1 MLTGNFWV
9 HSWMPVGRE
18 LLQVSR
24 LTPHKCLSSR
34 IESKLGYASY
44 IWMNPGLFLN
54 VEVRVL
60 LAIHRLS
67 KTRSPPPHRTSDASL
82 LRRGGRTLRLINLA
96 RVAMILRE
104 FRTRT
109 INPDVV
115 FGKVGRFQYRI
126 IRSPAPAATKQL
138 HRCINWRALPIQLL
152 QSIMPRRFLSLFH
165 FLRDMENAIDRAF
178 RAL

>member
-1 MLTGNFWV
+1 MHLEINYANSRCWPEIFEGTRECL
-9 HSWMPVGRE
+9 SERE

-54 VEVRVL
+54 VKVRVL

-67 KTRSPPPHRTSDASL
+67 KTRPLPRTALAMHHHFVVADL
-82 LRRGGRTLRLINLA
+82 HTLRLINLA

-115 FGKVGRFQYRI
+115 FEKVGRFQYRI
-126 IRSPAPAATKQL
+126 IRSLTLRQRL
-138 HRCINWRALPIQLL
+138 SSCIAV
-152 QSIMPRRFLSLFH
+152 
-165 FLRDMENAIDRAF
+165 
-178 RAL
+178 